1 VPRRHGGSYNRRCAP
16 ILRFGGLLH
25 CFSDLRRYDAA
36 PKIQLALFK
45 TCVYFPVILL
55 VRFLEKLGEYVF
67 AGGTLSGIPEYV
79 STHFAWDHFAAVQIW
94 IFVLFLIYTSV
105 VELNSHL
112 GNDALMEIFFTGRS
126 SVMTPE
132 PGSPVHQPQ
141 DDESRP
147 TLSMSLGR
155 VDCVE

>member
-1 VPRRHGGSYNRRCAP
+1 MEDRITEDVLQYFSFLIKELREVALVTAFFAAGFNLIPLTTQLVLPDYRV
-16 ILRFGGLLH
+16 RFGN
-25 CFSDLRRYDAA
+25 YMVAT
-36 PKIQLALFK
+36 ILAL
-45 TCVYFPVILL
+45 
-55 VRFLEKLGEYVF
+55 
-67 AGGTLSGIPEYV
+67 
-79 STHFAWDHFAAVQIW
+79 
-94 IFVLFLIYTSV
+94 V
-105 VELNSHL
+105 VGKSL

-126 SVMTPE
+126 SGMTPE